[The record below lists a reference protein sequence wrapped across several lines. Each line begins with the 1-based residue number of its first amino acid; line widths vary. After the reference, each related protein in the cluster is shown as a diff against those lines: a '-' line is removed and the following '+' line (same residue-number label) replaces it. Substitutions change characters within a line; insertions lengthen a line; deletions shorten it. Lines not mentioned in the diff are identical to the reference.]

1 MNEQFR
7 EFEGLWEDL
16 GYDFDDAIEKYDNCG
31 RKTCRVSD
39 VVADLNKLKDKVTG
53 SGVYGWAEDV
63 CSDADHKD
71 VDEEVL
77 ELLPEASS
85 MSLGD
90 KLELLELL
98 RKFKETH

>member
-1 MNEQFR
+1 MSEQFR

-16 GYDFDDAIEKYDNCG
+16 GYDFDDVIEKYDNSG
-31 RKTCRVSD
+31 RKTCRTSD
-39 VVADLNKLKDKVTG
+39 VVADLNKLKDKVIG

-63 CSDADHKD
+63 CSTATRKD

-98 RKFKETH
+98 KNFKETH

>member
-1 MNEQFR
+1 MNEQFQ
-7 EFEGLWEDL
+7 EFEGLWEDIS
-16 GYDFDDAIEKYDNCG
+16 YDFDDAIEKYDNCG

-63 CSDADHKD
+63 CSTATHKE

-77 ELLPEASS
+77 ELLPEASG

-98 RKFKETH
+98 KKFKETH